1 MHISTAP
8 WHDPLQFLEKLPE
21 MESFCLLYSGL
32 IGEGFGRFSFL
43 ALYPKQTVKVNDFPS
58 LDTTKNWLGYLGYG
72 LKNSLEKLPQETRS
86 QKFPMPDCWMVEY
99 HIVACFDHFDK
110 TITLHSSSAAYA
122 KKFAAL
128 EPARLPNLPNTP
140 LTKNLSSNMTKKE
153 YMAKVEQVLEAIR
166 AGDVYQANLT
176 RKFYGEWAQAVSP
189 LILFNALCRVSPAPY
204 SALLK
209 CGETYVLSSS
219 PELFLEVSD
228 KGKVTTKPIKGSAPR
243 AKDLAED
250 KRIREQLAVSE
261 KNRAENLMIVDLMR
275 NDLSRSCEAG
285 SISVESLYDIT
296 TYPSVHH
303 MSSTIVGQK
312 QKDKTA
318 LDVVKGCFPAG
329 SMTGAPKIKAME
341 LCSQLEQQERGIY
354 SGAIGWLGANGTAHF
369 SVVIRTLLMNE
380 AGFEFQV
387 GGGIVADSTPE
398 SEWQETLIKTRGL
411 ATTLQI
417 NEQQLSNL

>member
-1 MHISTAP
+1 MHISTVP
-8 WHDPLQFLEKLPE
+8 WRDPLQYLAPLPE

-43 ALYPKQTVKVNDFPS
+43 AIYPKQTVKGNDFPS
-58 LDTTKNWLGYLGYG
+58 LDATKNWLGYLGYG
-72 LKNSLEKLPQETRS
+72 LKNTLEKLPQETRS
-86 QKFPMPDCWMVEY
+86 QKFPMPDFWMAEY
-99 HIVACFDHFDK
+99 HVVACFDHFDK

-122 KKFAAL
+122 KRFAAL
-128 EPARLPNLPNTP
+128 EPTRLPALPTTP
-140 LTKNLSSNMTKKE
+140 MAKNLSSNMTKQD
-153 YMAKVEQVLEAIR
+153 YMSKVEDVLEAIR
-166 AGDVYQANLT
+166 RGDVYQANLT
-176 RKFYGEWAQAVSP
+176 RKFYGEWAQPVSP
-189 LILFNALCRVSPAPY
+189 LLLFNALCRFSPAPY

-209 CGETYVLSSS
+209 CGDTYVLSSS
-219 PELFLEVSD
+219 PELFLEVSEN
-228 KGKVTTKPIKGSAPR
+228 GKVTTKPIKGSAPR
-243 AKDLAED
+243 ARDLAED
-250 KRIREQLAVSE
+250 KRIREQLAESE

-285 SISVESLYDIT
+285 SIKVESLHDIT
-296 TYPSVHH
+296 SYLTVHH

-380 AGFEFQV
+380 TGFEFQV

-398 SEWQETLIKTRGL
+398 SEWQETLIKTRGI
-411 ATTLQI
+411 ATALQV
-417 NEQQLSNL
+417 NEAELSDL